1 MVHVSGALAWVELT
15 ASFLKSLIANALRSV
30 SRADGLWSLSL
41 MDRGKDVFLSVL
53 SFLPKGLHW

>member
-1 MVHVSGALAWVELT
+1 MVHVSGALAWVEHT